1 MSSANIWYCVVY
13 YKNSVENITNF
24 VEFGLSFEKRS
35 YAHTGLITDCSF
47 LIDCAMCTF
56 IEDYL
61 QNPSQAI
68 QNARSLAASRL
79 SDLNID
85 DETIYSQMSS
95 PEFHLYEEI
104 AIC

>member
-1 MSSANIWYCVVY
+1 
-13 YKNSVENITNF
+13 
-24 VEFGLSFEKRS
+24 
-35 YAHTGLITDCSF
+35 
-47 LIDCAMCTF
+47 MCTF

-95 PEFHLYEEI
+95 PEFHLYEEM